1 VRPRAALGRAG
12 ATALAVGL
20 TLLLGWG
27 SAARAQKGDKQPPTP
42 PPAGMRAKVF
52 LVKHQDVESLV
63 DALKPLTSGV
73 PGAMLRSNEA
83 LRTVTV
89 RDFPENI
96 GGIEQAIKRLDVPGA
111 ARPDVELRIH
121 VLVGLPNVVSG
132 PVQYP
137 SELDSVVRQLSATLS
152 YRSYHQIA
160 AITQRMRPDSGA
172 SGKGELALSPPV
184 TEQSSSAQYE
194 FSVHLSVGPPA
205 QGSGPLQVSLR
216 RFRFELEG
224 GSALGEAE
232 VSAGFTMRDGEKVV
246 VGTGSLKNRAMI
258 VVLTARLLR

>member
-1 VRPRAALGRAG
+1 VHRRRAALGG
-12 ATALAVGL
+12 GLLAAA
-20 TLLLGWG
+20 LLLGAG
-27 SAARAQKGDKQPPTP
+27 RAAGAQKGDKPPP

-52 LVKHQDVESLV
+52 QVKHQDVESLV
-63 DALKPLTSGV
+63 DALKPLASGV
-73 PGAMLRSNEA
+73 QGAMLRANED
-83 LRTVTV
+83 LRTVAA
-89 RDFPENI
+89 RDFPENL
-96 GGIEQAIKRLDVPGA
+96 GSIEQAIKRLDVPGA

-160 AITQRMRPDSGA
+160 AITQRMRPESGA

-184 TEQSSSAQYE
+184 TEQNASARFD
-194 FSVHLSVGPPA
+194 FSVHNVSVGPPA

-224 GSALGEAE
+224 GAALGEAE
-232 VSAGFTMRDGEKVV
+232 VSTGLTLRDGEKVV

-258 VVLTARLLR
+258 VVLTARLVR